1 MDSIFEQ
8 ILKYLEQMENHSST
22 SRGKNWKQAER
33 NSLSTLPYYFV
44 YMNTY
49 SSNSD
54 LTDEGFTK
62 SEGTLSLEKQ
72 ISEKKFEMKKLA
84 EQEKFEEAIVLQKE
98 IAELKVQLEE
108 SLNMDKENHEKNK
121 TAQETLTDLSIK
133 LKEAVDNE
141 NYEEAAKLRDQIKA
155 ISK

>member
-1 MDSIFEQ
+1 MNSVFEQ
-8 ILKYLEQMENHSST
+8 ILKYLEQMENNSST
-22 SRGKNWKQAER
+22 SRR
-33 NSLSTLPYYFV
+33 NLYTSPYYFAYV
-44 YMNTY
+44 TTY
-49 SSNSD
+49 SSNP
-54 LTDEGFTK
+54 DEDFKK

-72 ISEKKFEMKKLA
+72 ISEKKIEMKKLA

-98 IAELKVQLEE
+98 IAGLKAELEIAIE
-108 SLNMDKENHEKNK
+108 TDKENHEKNK
-121 TAQETLTDLSIK
+121 TAQEMLTDLSVK

>member
-1 MDSIFEQ
+1 MNSIFEQ
-8 ILKYLEQMENHSST
+8 ILKYLEQMENNSSASRSNLYT
-22 SRGKNWKQAER
+22 S
-33 NSLSTLPYYFV
+33 PYYFA
-44 YMNTY
+44 YITTY

-54 LTDEGFTK
+54 NSVEDFKK

-72 ISEKKFEMKKLA
+72 ISEKKIEMKKLA

-98 IAELKVQLEE
+98 IAGLKAELEIAIE
-108 SLNMDKENHEKNK
+108 TDKENNEKNK
-121 TAQETLTDLSIK
+121 TAQEMLTDLSVK